1 MELIMTHII
10 ALAQCGSL
18 PNISANLTLA
28 ERYILEAK
36 AAGALLVVFP
46 EYFMFPCTDDI
57 QAYINNAQT
66 VDGFFTSH
74 MRQLAARHKIWL
86 LYGMNEKSDY
96 FNNKCYNTLVLL
108 NNNGDICGTYRKTH
122 LFDAFNWHESS
133 HTLPGNA
140 LFLPIQTPFGK
151 LGLGTCYDL
160 RFPELAR
167 HAAGLGAD
175 ILIYPSAWVQGDQK
189 AVQWKMLLSA
199 RAIENTI
206 TVIGCSQ
213 YIQGTFIGQSYA
225 CDPFGRVLAEGREQ
239 QELLLVPVSSEA
251 SKAARR
257 LIPSLANMRKDLY

>member
-1 MELIMTHII
+1 MTHII

-96 FNNKCYNTLVLL
+96 FNNKCYNKI
-108 NNNGDICGTYRKTH
+108 G
-122 LFDAFNWHESS
+122 
-133 HTLPGNA
+133 
-140 LFLPIQTPFGK
+140 
-151 LGLGTCYDL
+151 
-160 RFPELAR
+160 
-167 HAAGLGAD
+167 
-175 ILIYPSAWVQGDQK
+175 
-189 AVQWKMLLSA
+189 
-199 RAIENTI
+199 RAH
-206 TVIGCSQ
+206 V
-213 YIQGTFIGQSYA
+213 
-225 CDPFGRVLAEGREQ
+225 
-239 QELLLVPVSSEA
+239 
-251 SKAARR
+251 
-257 LIPSLANMRKDLY
+257 